1 MMKKSGFFRSA
12 TLSAVGAFTLAAI
25 LCACDDN
32 QKTASAASSAPGVKS
47 ANAPAP
53 LSAKAAPVNAKAA
66 PAKPAAK
73 TLDEVFVFLPDT
85 LATVGDKKIT
95 KKEFLDQ
102 LGKIPVEYI
111 AQLSPEMLRNQA
123 KQMVSNLVDMEV
135 LLVLAE
141 KAGIKPTKE
150 LVIAEF
156 DRKLKEMPKEQLDM
170 ITKQLELQGKKIDDL
185 KNEAIKD
192 PNTFKIYA
200 INKWVEDNLKSK
212 VKVSDADIEKY
223 YKEHQDQYKKPETL
237 TASHILISTM
247 GADGKPAD
255 KVDPAKDKEA
265 KAKAEKILADL
276 KKGADFGA
284 LAEKESACP
293 SGKSAKGK
301 LPPFTKGQ
309 MVPEF
314 EKAAAALKPGELS
327 GVVKTSFG
335 YHIIKLEAKT
345 PAGVMPLADVKNQ
358 IKGQLE
364 AQTLEKQL
372 SDVLTKQKAE
382 MKVTISDFK

>member
-1 MMKKSGFFRSA
+1 MMKRTGFFRSA
-12 TLSAVGAFTLAAI
+12 TVSAVGALTLAAI

-111 AQLSPEMLRNQA
+111 AQLSPEMLKNQA

-185 KNEAIKD
+185 KNEALKD

-200 INKWVEDNLKSK
+200 INKWVEDNLKNK
-212 VKVSDADIEKY
+212 VKVTDADIEKY

-247 GADGKPAD
+247 GADGKPAA